1 MKSFILHQ
9 VLPTISF
16 RQLAAMRRRYTV
28 YLTLIHF
35 NNPVCAWGWKVWHC
49 LIGIFQTRR
58 SGSVYFS
65 DCSLLAP
72 DQHICSPSQ
81 SEKMYLDRKQNLS
94 LPGTL
99 CSPLCSKVL
108 TDRNM
113 KSESGPIQAL
123 PLQAQAKPAVGS
135 YGASYVTCSSFPMN
149 PSSSSH
155 AMLCI
160 KLLISNSD
168 NTCRSAPH
176 LFPCTV

>member
-1 MKSFILHQ
+1 MT
-9 VLPTISF
+9 LPH
-16 RQLAAMRRRYTV
+16 R
-28 YLTLIHF
+28 
-35 NNPVCAWGWKVWHC
+35 
-49 LIGIFQTRR
+49 
-58 SGSVYFS
+58 YFS
-65 DCSLLAP
+65 EYLIPKKWISVLHCSLLAP
-72 DQHICSPSQ
+72 DQHMCSPQ
-81 SEKMYLDRKQNLS
+81 SEKIHLDRKQNLS
-94 LPGTL
+94 LPGTV

-176 LFPCTV
+176 LFPCTVQPFNSSVANS